1 MGAGILAKPVPLIL
15 ADALA
20 GLASGLCAVW
30 LFARPDY
37 RRAHTLYFED
47 EDYYY
52 YVKAVP
58 KEAAP
63 LYLMAEEEEE
73 NRSSDEFAPGTE
85 PGE

>member
-1 MGAGILAKPVPLIL
+1 M
-15 ADALA
+15 
-20 GLASGLCAVW
+20 
-30 LFARPDY
+30 
-37 RRAHTLYFED
+37 
-47 EDYYY
+47 
-52 YVKAVP
+52 KAVP